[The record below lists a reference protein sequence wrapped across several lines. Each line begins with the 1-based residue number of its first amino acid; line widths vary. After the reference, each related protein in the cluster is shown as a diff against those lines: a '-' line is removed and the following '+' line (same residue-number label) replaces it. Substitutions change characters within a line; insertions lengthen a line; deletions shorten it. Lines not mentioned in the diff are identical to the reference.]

1 MYFGQC
7 GWDGY
12 SWGGRSRMHF
22 RFSDSG
28 RYAMSQDR
36 FNVVEDKILTFVHQC
51 SRACFEHDGPP
62 ASPLALPPL
71 AIFIALPSTGAYKHA
86 GRRDSYRPYID
97 NDDLGDPTADFAG
110 VVCIA
115 AGEQDGQR
123 DLDTLAT
130 ATRRGSP
137 TPGACR
143 WGERASTG
151 CYSRAGAELW
161 RTDGTAKGTRRVDDL
176 RAGISGSFPSDCTVF
191 DGALFYAAHTDL
203 TGTELFR
210 SDGTSGGAN
219 IVEVQWAS

>member
-1 MYFGQC
+1 MNRRKNPCYCTCTSDRHKIEVSIGANAFGA
-7 GWDGY
+7 GL
-12 SWGGRSRMHF
+12 SI
-22 RFSDSG
+22 
-28 RYAMSQDR
+28 A
-36 FNVVEDKILTFVHQC
+36 HQLLLL
-51 SRACFEHDGPP
+51 R
-62 ASPLALPPL
+62 PPL
-71 AIFIALPSTGAYKHA
+71 LQNVSPPSTGAYKHA

-110 VVCIA
+110 VVCVA

-123 DLDTLAT
+123 HSGTIAA
-130 ATRRGSP
+130 ATRRGLP

-143 WGERASTG
+143 WGERANTG
-151 CYSRAGAELW
+151 CYSRGGAELW

-176 RAGISGSFPSDCTVF
+176 RAGVSGSFPSYLTEF

-219 IVEVQWAS
+219 IVEVQHDGLTRNEAYFRFLN